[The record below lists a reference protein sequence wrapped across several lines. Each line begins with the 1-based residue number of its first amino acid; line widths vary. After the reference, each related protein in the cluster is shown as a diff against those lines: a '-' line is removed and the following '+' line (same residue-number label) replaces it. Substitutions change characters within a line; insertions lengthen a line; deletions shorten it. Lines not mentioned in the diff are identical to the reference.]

1 MYTNNLIDA
10 YKSHMNFVQY
20 KQVAHQLGLSPQMLA
35 DIRNGRAHL
44 KENLA
49 LIIAD
54 EIGEDK
60 EKVLIGLAA
69 DRAKSPEEQAIWQQI
84 AKKYKGLSLQGL
96 SMAYVGIALYHAP
109 ISQCVLGLLMVNVAI
124 NSNAYKTS
132 AFGSFI
138 NESKRNDKEFC
149 FS

>member
-49 LIIAD
+49 
-54 EIGEDK
+54 
-60 EKVLIGLAA
+60 
-69 DRAKSPEEQAIWQQI
+69 
-84 AKKYKGLSLQGL
+84 
-96 SMAYVGIALYHAP
+96 
-109 ISQCVLGLLMVNVAI
+109 
-124 NSNAYKTS
+124 
-132 AFGSFI
+132 
-138 NESKRNDKEFC
+138 
-149 FS
+149 

>member
-84 AKKYKGLSLQGL
+84 AKKYKGLGLQGL
-96 SMAYVGIALYHAP
+96 SMAYVGVALYHAP
-109 ISQCVLGLLMVNVAI
+109 ISQCVLGGAAL
-124 NSNAYKTS
+124 
-132 AFGSFI
+132 
-138 NESKRNDKEFC
+138 C
-149 FS
+149 

>member
-10 YKSHMNFVQY
+10 YKCHMKFIQY
-20 KQVAHQLGLSPQMLA
+20 KQVAHELGISPQMLT

-49 LIIAD
+49 LSIAS

-69 DRAKSPEEQAIWQQI
+69 DRAKSPEEQAIWKQI
-84 AKKYKGLSLQGL
+84 AKKYKGLGLQNL
-96 SMAYVGIALYHAP
+96 SMAYVGFTLCNEV
-109 ISQCVLGLLMVNVAI
+109 ISQCALSIL
-124 NSNAYKTS
+124 
-132 AFGSFI
+132 
-138 NESKRNDKEFC
+138 C
-149 FS
+149 